1 MATCPGGP
9 PVANEPTPNA
19 GVTVTPN
26 VPQPIYSSN
35 AADPFPQVAWTP
47 TDEYCSLQFSITP
60 GNELIVPSTQWNVN
74 WQNEDLT
81 NGTDAAGN
89 AAIAAGF
96 GVAPLSSTPITGP
109 ASSGPIVVGSNTVT
123 ISILSGTVRVSM
135 GNGSLFG
142 YNPGDPVS
150 DAVIRYEWA
159 TPVHNLVHAYFD
171 SGSDQTPVGITDY
184 QTALAVD
191 DPIMSNCQ
199 MEPRGRNGVLALIDV
214 DTANGNL
221 NDADFNNIE
230 GEYSIDGGGSWLPVP
245 SPNDSLTP
253 SGDILVPTQIPFWS
267 GEVVWPLDAGQSV
280 MYRFHFLV
288 NSNIVETLTCG
299 PINTSL
305 YPTVGCQVINI
316 TTTSADVPFVN
327 TAPGGEFNTFPAGAN
342 DPANSDTLRV
352 VYGTTPGGP
361 YPFTETVEAS
371 VTNQVPLTGLT
382 PNTQYYFRMQADED
396 FQTGTQFLDFGEC
409 TFTTLANT
417 PFVNSQPASNITQTS
432 ADANGDAD
440 NIPVNEFIR
449 ISYGPT
455 GGPYSNVGPNVAGT
469 NALGQPIT
477 RPLAGL
483 TPGTQYCYV
492 VEHIAADGT
501 TVLQTSPETCFTTL
515 APATVAPECNPATF
529 IQFDQAD
536 LQGTVDGMAANDY
549 AVIEYGTTPGGPY
562 PTKSGSTPGDTTIGQ
577 LIPPVPFTAS
587 PLTPGTYYYRVGVYD
602 DPGAT
607 ILLEASSECSFTIPA
622 STVDCGTASNPTA
635 TTIDITATAH
645 NVLPNW
651 IILWEFATTSGGPY
665 TQAFGANGDGTPNQ
679 ALNETFGVLTPNTTY
694 FYRWTVFDQIANEVF
709 AGPECDSFTTL
720 ADREAVCDPAT
731 SVDTDSATLNG
742 TLSGLVPG
750 DQYRFRYGTVPGGP
764 YGTTLGPFPA
774 ANGPVSAPTGAVLAP
789 GTTYYYILEV
799 WDGFNVQATS
809 GECSLATAP
818 PPLVDPCEAATNVTP
833 FSATLN
839 GTATNVPAGYTRRFR
854 YGTAPGVYTNTVPAG
869 VFSGASPEAYS
880 ANIAGLTPGTQYYY
894 TSEVLDPGLNVVAES
909 PVECTFVT
917 QTLEEGG
924 IVSWCGAFYDSGQC
938 IFVPTNSGGYFYCA
952 GAEAIDE

>member
-9 PVANEPTPNA
+9 PVPNEPTPNA
-19 GVTVTPN
+19 GITVTPN

-47 TDEYCSLQFSITP
+47 TDEYCSLQFTVTP

-81 NGTDAAGN
+81 NGADSGAN
-89 AAIAAGF
+89 AALAAGF
-96 GVAPLSSTPITGP
+96 GVPQSGSTPVTGP
-109 ASSGPIVVGSNTVT
+109 ASSGPIVIGSNTLTV
-123 ISILSGTVRVSM
+123 SILSGTVRVSM
-135 GNGSLFG
+135 ANGSLFG

-159 TPVHNLVHAYFD
+159 TPIHNLTHAYFD
-171 SGSDQTPVGITDY
+171 SGSDQTPVGITNY

-191 DPIMSNCQ
+191 APIMSNCQ
-199 MEPRGRNGVLALIDV
+199 MEPRGRNGVFVTIDV

-221 NDADFNNIE
+221 DDNDFNNIE

-245 SPNDSLTP
+245 TPNDSNTP
-253 SGDILVPTQIPFWS
+253 SGDILVPAQIPFWG

-299 PINTSL
+299 PINTL
-305 YPTVGCQVINI
+305 GYPTVACAVNNI
-316 TTTSADVPFVN
+316 TTTSADVPFATTNSGV
-327 TAPGGEFNTFPAGAN
+327 FNGFPAGAN

-371 VTNQVPLTGLT
+371 ATNIVPLTGLT

-396 FQTGTQFLDFGEC
+396 FQTGTQFLDVGEC
-409 TFTTLANT
+409 TFTTLN
-417 PFVNSQPASNITQTS
+417 
-432 ADANGDAD
+432 
-440 NIPVNEFIR
+440 
-449 ISYGPT
+449 
-455 GGPYSNVGPNVAGT
+455 
-469 NALGQPIT
+469 
-477 RPLAGL
+477 
-483 TPGTQYCYV
+483 
-492 VEHIAADGT
+492 
-501 TVLQTSPETCFTTL
+501 
-515 APATVAPECNPATF
+515 ATVNPECNPATF
-529 IQFDQAD
+529 IQADQAD
-536 LQGTVDGMAANDY
+536 LQGTVDNLVGPNKAR
-549 AVIEYGTTPGGPY
+549 IEVGTTPGGPY
-562 PTKSGSTPGDTTIGQ
+562 PIQSGDTAGNNTVNQ
-577 LIPPVPFTAS
+577 LIPPVPFSATGLTA
-587 PLTPGTYYYRVGVYD
+587 GTYYYRVAVYT
-602 DPGAT
+602 GGNT
-607 ILLEASSECSFTIPA
+607 FLEASSECSFTIPA
-622 STVDCGTASNPTA
+622 STVDCGVASNPTA

-651 IILWEFATTSGGPY
+651 IILWEFATVSGGPY
-665 TQAFGANGDGTPNQ
+665 TQALATNGDGTANQ
-679 ALNETFGVLTPNTTY
+679 AINETFGVLAPNTTY
-694 FYRWTVFDQIANEVF
+694 FYRWTVYDEIANEVF
-709 AGPECDSFTTL
+709 ASAECGSFQTL

-731 SVDTDSATLNG
+731 SVTTNSATLNG
-742 TLSGLVPG
+742 ALSGLVPG
-750 DQYRFRYGTVPGGP
+750 DQYRFRYGTTPGGP

-774 ANGPVSAPTGAVLAP
+774 ANGPVSQPTGAVLAA
-789 GTTYYYILEV
+789 GTTYYYVLEV
-799 WDGFNVQATS
+799 WDGFNVQAAS
-809 GECSLATAP
+809 GECSFATTP

-909 PVECTFVT
+909 PVECTFTT

-938 IFVPTNSGGYFYCA
+938 IFVPTNNGGYFYCA
-952 GAEAIDE
+952 GAEALDE